1 MDYILEKRFLSN
13 ICSHQYD
20 AFVDTLYNCRQNKDG
35 FILKYKDRNYLC
47 EPMIDE
53 IAESK
58 VHAISFF
65 SGCGGLDIGAQMAG
79 AKVISTLDFD
89 PFTVETVKANAFFKF
104 AEHHC
109 EDVRNVSGKNYLSLL
124 RNSNPEKLIII
135 GGPPCQPFSKAGYW
149 ITNEKR
155 KAVDDERNMVGEYL
169 RIIDEIRP
177 DGFLLE
183 NVESI
188 LHPTNKAVVEYIEGE
203 ITHMGYHF
211 VRILANALEYGIPQ
225 KRKRVLFLA
234 SKKTISEQPQKLSP
248 EEVEKVNV
256 LDWIGR
262 FDKPELFELE
272 ESTKGKTYDIELSE
286 VPPGH
291 NYIALSARDNYPN
304 PKFVA
309 NKRFWNFLLKL
320 HPLLPSWTIAA
331 QPGPWV
337 GPFHWNNRRLRAQE
351 VAAIQ
356 TFPMDYKFVGSRR
369 VIQKQIGN
377 AVPSLLGEKFVE
389 HLIKFI

>member
-135 GGPPCQPFSKAGYW
+135 GSDKEARKKCKA
-149 ITNEKR
+149 KC
-155 KAVDDERNMVGEYL
+155 
-169 RIIDEIRP
+169 
-177 DGFLLE
+177 
-183 NVESI
+183 
-188 LHPTNKAVVEYIEGE
+188 
-203 ITHMGYHF
+203 
-211 VRILANALEYGIPQ
+211 
-225 KRKRVLFLA
+225 
-234 SKKTISEQPQKLSP
+234 
-248 EEVEKVNV
+248 
-256 LDWIGR
+256 
-262 FDKPELFELE
+262 
-272 ESTKGKTYDIELSE
+272 
-286 VPPGH
+286 
-291 NYIALSARDNYPN
+291 
-304 PKFVA
+304 
-309 NKRFWNFLLKL
+309 
-320 HPLLPSWTIAA
+320 
-331 QPGPWV
+331 
-337 GPFHWNNRRLRAQE
+337 
-351 VAAIQ
+351 
-356 TFPMDYKFVGSRR
+356 
-369 VIQKQIGN
+369 
-377 AVPSLLGEKFVE
+377 
-389 HLIKFI
+389 